1 MDVEVPETPKKRSRK
16 SNWDPRDEITL
27 IEEVQKREKILF
39 GKLDGPGRTTVDKSK
54 AWKEVT
60 DLVNAGSTIICRDVN
75 EIKKKYQNIK
85 QKAKEKR
92 SAILNPKTGGGKK
105 PASPNASEQL
115 LLDNLEGRPSL
126 CGLASGIDTAAESV
140 VDFLDDNHALHE
152 FDLTSETTQLEHL
165 NLMFPQTQPLPST
178 STTSSTEF
186 PLKVTS
192 EMLLQEEL
200 INIRERRKLIK
211 EQQQLVHLQKQHV
224 MLKIKE
230 KNPSFNF
237 EHFMNEM

>member
-1 MDVEVPETPKKRSRK
+1 MDAETPKKRSRK

-27 IEEVQKREKILF
+27 VEEVQKREKLLF
-39 GKLDGPGRTTVDKSK
+39 GKLDGSGRTSVDKTK

-60 DLVNAGSTIICRDVN
+60 DLVNAGSTFSSCRDVN

-92 SAILNPKTGGGKK
+92 SVILNPKTGGGKK
-105 PASPNASEQL
+105 PSSPNVSEQL

-126 CGLASGIDTAAESV
+126 CGLPTGIDTAAESV

-165 NLMFPQTQPLPST
+165 FPQTQPLPST
-178 STTSSTEF
+178 STTSSTELH
-186 PLKVTS
+186 LKVTP

-200 INIRERRKLIK
+200 INIKERRKLIK

-224 MLKIKE
+224 MLKIKQ
-230 KNPSFNF
+230 KDPFFNF
-237 EHFMNEM
+237 EHLMNEM